1 MCISCR
7 RYHTTSPTITPPQT
21 APRQSL
27 KTRMRRDSICTN
39 SIRTHSS
46 PTSKMSSDNN
56 ATAPNVTEEVTK
68 NVPEQTEKPTTPD
81 EETYTPSGTTEVWD
95 SKKQQAFVES
105 GELT

>member
-1 MCISCR
+1 
-7 RYHTTSPTITPPQT
+7 
-21 APRQSL
+21 
-27 KTRMRRDSICTN
+27 
-39 SIRTHSS
+39 
-46 PTSKMSSDNN
+46 MSSDNN

-105 GELT
+105 GEL